1 MLPGFRFFLAT
12 IVLAASILVFGLGA
26 AALLRAT
33 HEEFAV
39 APSLRTIQP
48 PLPVRARQPE
58 AATPALA
65 MLRVEIPAAS
75 TEELPSA
82 ASTESASPADA
93 PAQIVE
99 TPAAVE
105 APAAAAQPSPQDET
119 PSVAANLSSASGTAA
134 ATPNDV
140 SPSEIVPAPL
150 MAEAPPAPAAAEI
163 APTPEA
169 VQPVAETVPAPSASV
184 PVAEVAPAAEALA
197 QTPATTPVV
206 ASPPP
211 AEAKSLT
218 ASAQAPAPDPSP
230 TRLVAVSATGCEI
243 LPSAPDRPGAI
254 PEAPRVGSPPAQG
267 NPAKDKTAKLEKE
280 PAATVPKATS
290 RPQQKARANK
300 RRSTAIKHRH
310 HGVPRVRQARHEV
323 VRPQPQPD
331 LFTFLFGG
339 GAQQPTPVSQ

>member
-1 MLPGFRFFLAT
+1 
-12 IVLAASILVFGLGA
+12 
-26 AALLRAT
+26 
-33 HEEFAV
+33 
-39 APSLRTIQP
+39 
-48 PLPVRARQPE
+48 
-58 AATPALA
+58 

-75 TEELPSA
+75 TEEPPST

-93 PAQIVE
+93 PAQTVE

-105 APAAAAQPSPQDET
+105 APAAQSSPQGET
-119 PSVAANLSSASGTAA
+119 PSVAANPSSATGKDA
-134 ATPNDV
+134 ATPNDI
-140 SPSEIVPAPL
+140 SPSEIAPAPV

-169 VQPVAETVPAPSASV
+169 VQPVAATAPAPSASV
-184 PVAEVAPAAEALA
+184 PVAEVAPAAEAPA
-197 QTPATTPVV
+197 QTPATTPAV
-206 ASPPP
+206 ASPPL
-211 AEAKSLT
+211 AEVKSLT
-218 ASAQAPAPDPSP
+218 ANAQAPAPDPSP

-243 LPSAPDRPGAI
+243 LPSAPDRPGVI
-254 PEAPRVGSPPAQG
+254 PEAPRAASPPAQG

-280 PAATVPKATS
+280 PAATVPKAAP

-339 GAQQPTPVSQ
+339 GAQQPTPVRQ